1 MSRSSRH
8 KSANKPKA
16 GRQTRAKGVNSQ
28 QKEKGWRDILLC
40 VIPLAICFISTF
52 IGIAYSTHKVL
63 ALWAGVGAVVAFLFF
78 VLFLAEWYIWREKK
92 ERRKSRIAFI
102 ALSAVVVVAG
112 FIWQSRIDN
121 PPPPRSPWLTLTDQQ
136 KRGFITVLA
145 SQTETHE
152 RIKIGCPLGNEEI
165 CISTTPFIEFFKRGH
180 FVVENDRV
188 DRIIPDKPIAGV
200 VLFKYGHADKFDPQD
215 PDQGKW
221 VRYSKSLQT
230 VEKAFASVG
239 IKTTTV
245 ADEGLSQ
252 DVIGVFFGLEPEP

>member
-1 MSRSSRH
+1 
-8 KSANKPKA
+8 
-16 GRQTRAKGVNSQ
+16 VNSQ
-28 QKEKGWRDILLC
+28 QKEKGWRDVLLC
-40 VIPLAICFISTF
+40 VIPLAIGFISTF
-52 IGIAYSTHKVL
+52 IGIADSTHKVL

-92 ERRKSRIAFI
+92 ERRKFRIAFV
-102 ALSAVVVVAG
+102 ALSAAVVVAG
-112 FIWQSRIDN
+112 FFWQSRIDN

-145 SQTETHE
+145 SQTETRE

-180 FVVENDRV
+180 FVVENDRI
-188 DRIIPDKPIAGV
+188 DRIIPGKPIAGV

-221 VRYSKSLQT
+221 MRYSESLQT
-230 VEKAFASVG
+230 VKKAFASVG

-245 ADEGLSQ
+245 ADEGLPH
-252 DVIGVFFGLEPEP
+252 DVIGVFFGLEPKP